1 MARTIDEIQ
10 DSIKADFIK
19 NTTLIDSYS
28 LDTTKSFDNQFSKV
42 ALESILIYIISVA
55 INLFEKVLDK
65 NKSEIEHIISSQ
77 KLMGY
82 AYYQT
87 KAFEFQYGHHL
98 VYNPDNYTYEY
109 PSIDESAK
117 IIKYCSVRE
126 YKDDGVTKLRIMVSG
141 RDGAALTTNQKN
153 AFLKY
158 LEYVGAAGI
167 HYSMISQAPTKIG
180 FSMTIYRDSLL
191 LSGQGTLY
199 KDDSKPVEDAI
210 KRYLNTLDYAGKF
223 NRNKF
228 IAALL
233 EAEGVRDV
241 LLTNVM
247 TGESG
252 TVNNSANVESDGGLF
267 EFYSATSV
275 ISYSL

>member
-1 MARTIDEIQ
+1 
-10 DSIKADFIK
+10 
-19 NTTLIDSYS
+19 
-28 LDTTKSFDNQFSKV
+28 
-42 ALESILIYIISVA
+42 
-55 INLFEKVLDK
+55 
-65 NKSEIEHIISSQ
+65 
-77 KLMGY
+77 
-82 AYYQT
+82 
-87 KAFEFQYGHHL
+87 
-98 VYNPDNYTYEY
+98 
-109 PSIDESAK
+109 
-117 IIKYCSVRE
+117 
-126 YKDDGVTKLRIMVSG
+126 
-141 RDGAALTTNQKN
+141 
-153 AFLKY
+153 
-158 LEYVGAAGI
+158 
-167 HYSMISQAPTKIG
+167 
-180 FSMTIYRDSLL
+180 MTIYRDSLL